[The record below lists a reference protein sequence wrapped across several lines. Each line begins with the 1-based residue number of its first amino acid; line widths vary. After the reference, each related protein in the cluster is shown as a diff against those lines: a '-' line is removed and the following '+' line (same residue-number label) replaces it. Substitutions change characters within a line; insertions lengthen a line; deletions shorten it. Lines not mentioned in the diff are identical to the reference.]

1 MKKRIKIQG
10 FLIVFAVAVSV
21 FFAKFFFRYPV
32 NAGLDKFLDAAGILI
47 FLLGFLFR
55 IAARGY
61 KAETSQE
68 SRKLVVSG
76 PYRLVRNPMYL
87 GTFLIGTG
95 IILTLFVWWVF
106 FLFLAVCLMIYVP
119 QVRREENILHQRF
132 GKDYEDYCKAVPRF
146 MPALGKANLRDCLS
160 FRVEWV
166 KKEIS
171 SLAGAV
177 IFIFAVKF
185 WKTGSL
191 AMPVFL
197 VVIFIALLTALFY
210 EEDTSGKN

>member
-10 FLIVFAVAVSV
+10 FLIVLAVAVSV
-21 FFAKFFFRYPV
+21 LFAKFFFRYPV

-47 FLLGFLFR
+47 FLFGFLCR

-68 SRKLVVSG
+68 SRKLVTSG

-95 IILTLFVWWVF
+95 IILTLFLWWVF

-119 QVRREENILHQRF
+119 QVQGEENILRQRF
-132 GKDYEDYCKAVPRF
+132 GKEYEDYCKATPRF
-146 MPALGKANLRDCLS
+146 LPALGKTNLRDCLS
-160 FRVEWV
+160 FRAGWV

-177 IFIFAVKF
+177 IFIVAVKF
-185 WKTGSL
+185 WKADSL

-197 VVIFIALLTALFY
+197 LIVFTAVFAALFY
-210 EEDTSGKN
+210 EEDIPGKN